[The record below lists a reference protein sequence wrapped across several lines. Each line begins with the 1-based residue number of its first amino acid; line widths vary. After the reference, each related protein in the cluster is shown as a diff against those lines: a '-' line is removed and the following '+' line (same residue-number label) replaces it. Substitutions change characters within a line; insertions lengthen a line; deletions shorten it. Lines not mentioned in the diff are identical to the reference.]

1 MGFSNYNPAE
11 RMSERLTLNCDMN
24 TAYNA
29 FLKAVN
35 DLPKFKLDSENRTL
49 NRLTV
54 KTKASLFSW
63 GEIMTVQLNS
73 VGDQTEVIIS
83 SGLKTS
89 IGSQGIMAQQTVG
102 VKTKKNIDILLNEA
116 SKYL

>member
-35 DLPKFKLDSENRTL
+35 DLPQFKSVSYTHLDVYKRQ
-49 NRLTV
+49 
-54 KTKASLFSW
+54 
-63 GEIMTVQLNS
+63 M
-73 VGDQTEVIIS
+73 
-83 SGLKTS
+83 
-89 IGSQGIMAQQTVG
+89 
-102 VKTKKNIDILLNEA
+102 
-116 SKYL
+116 